1 VVFECHGDWRDGVT
15 DRRDLSVMSAELDLV
30 AWLRALPAGAVV
42 RFSDDAEPVVPEA
55 CAACGLNWCWTIVGP
70 DDTQSG
76 DHDRLTI
83 VAAYD
88 LDRAWSAAR
97 IEAVLAQWAAE
108 HAARPDVRFT
118 YDPTLGPSP
127 LVADL

>member
-1 VVFECHGDWRDGVT
+1 MY
-15 DRRDLSVMSAELDLV
+15 L
-30 AWLRALPAGAVV
+30 
-42 RFSDDAEPVVPEA
+42 PEA
-55 CAACGLNWCWTIVGP
+55 SEACGLNWCWTIVGP

-83 VAAYD
+83 VATYD
-88 LDRAWSAAR
+88 LERAWSAPR

-108 HAARPDVRFT
+108 HAARPDVRFA

-127 LVADL
+127 LVAEL